1 MPIRFIRIALPAVLI
16 LLRLSCCAS
25 AQVFQFSFLFGQHGT
40 ANGQIGTVRQV
51 AVNSESDIFAADAQG
66 RVSIFN
72 SSGQYMAKITTA
84 APRAVTVS
92 AADNIVVAGQ
102 DSALYDA
109 NRIRLRGLNV
119 TQATGLA
126 AASPFG
132 NFAIID
138 NTQNS
143 RFIDIFTASGDRSSQ
158 IAPMT
163 DPVTGKSSVYA
174 SLAYAP
180 DGGLYAL
187 DSVNQ
192 QVDRFDAQGSYV
204 GAFHENGLFTKGITG
219 IAVNAAGTI
228 AISDMFANKVYLFDR
243 NTQYLGSLG
252 DTGNGAGQFN
262 SPAGLTFAPNG
273 SLIVSDLGN
282 ARIEVFT
289 AAATPEPG
297 AAALFAR
304 PCQRRCFLPA
314 SAREMT
320 SPEQAPN
327 LLFHY

>member
-1 MPIRFIRIALPAVLI
+1 MLTPLIRIVRSALPAVMI
-16 LLRLSCCAS
+16 FLRLASCAS
-25 AQVFQFSFLFGQHGT
+25 AQSFQFSFLFGQRG
-40 ANGQIGTVRQV
+40 AGNGQIGTVRQV
-51 AVNSESDIFAADAQG
+51 AVNSENDIFAADAQG
-66 RVSIFN
+66 RVSIYN
-72 SSGQYMAKITTA
+72 SAGQYMAKITTT
-84 APRAVTVS
+84 APRAVTIS

-109 NRIRLRGLNV
+109 NRNRLRGLNV

-138 NTQNS
+138 NAQNS
-143 RFIDIFTASGDRSSQ
+143 RSIDIFNASGDRSGQ
-158 IAPMT
+158 IAPLI
-163 DPVTGKSSVYA
+163 DPVTGKTSVYA

-192 QVDRFDAQGSYV
+192 QVDRFDAQGHYLS
-204 GAFHENGLFTKGITG
+204 AFRDNGLFTKGITG
-219 IAVNAAGTI
+219 IAVNAGGTI
-228 AISDMFANKVYLFDR
+228 AISDMFANKVYLFDQ
-243 NTQYLGSLG
+243 NAQYMGSLG
-252 DTGNGAGQFN
+252 ETGLGAGQFN

-289 AAATPEPG
+289 TAATPEPG
-297 AAALFAR
+297 TTSLLVGLLAAGTLLL
-304 PCQRRCFLPA
+304 RRRA
-314 SAREMT
+314 KINANNS
-320 SPEQAPN
+320 
-327 LLFHY
+327 

>member
-1 MPIRFIRIALPAVLI
+1 MLARFIYAIRIALPAALI
-16 LLRLSCCAS
+16 FLRLPSCAS
-25 AQVFQFSFLFGQHGT
+25 AQSYQFSFLFGQRGA
-40 ANGQIGTVRQV
+40 ANGQIGVVRQV

-72 SSGQYMAKITTA
+72 SAGQYMAKITTA
-84 APRAVTVS
+84 APRAVTIS
-92 AADNIVVAGQ
+92 AADNIVIAGQ
-102 DSALYDA
+102 DSALYDQ
-109 NRIRLRGLNV
+109 NRNRLRGLNV

-138 NTQNS
+138 NAQNA
-143 RFIDIFTASGDRSSQ
+143 RFIDIFNASGDRSRQ
-158 IAPMT
+158 IAPIT
-163 DPVTGKSSVYA
+163 DPVTGKTSVYA

-192 QVDRFDAQGSYV
+192 QVDRFDAQGHYLS
-204 GAFHENGLFTKGITG
+204 AFRENGLFTKGITG

-228 AISDMFANKVYLFDR
+228 AISDMFASKVYLFDR
-243 NTQYLGSLG
+243 NAQYIGSLG
-252 DTGNGAGQFN
+252 EPGIGAGQFN

-282 ARIEVFT
+282 SRIEVFT
-289 AAATPEPG
+289 AATPEPG
-297 AAALFAR
+297 G
-304 PCQRRCFLPA
+304 
-314 SAREMT
+314 
-320 SPEQAPN
+320 AP
-327 LLFHY
+327 LLFCLCAAGTFLLRRSKTARRF